1 VLLRAR
7 LVVVLASLLLLW
19 PLGAPAH
26 ARYFCRMMD
35 RVLDSCCCRRDSAL
49 EALHAEAEA
58 RSPDC
63 CVRLTQGAL
72 PAGDTRRDAA
82 TPGWLPAV
90 LASRE
95 LDVPVASPS
104 DALDRAGV
112 TKEGVVARGP
122 PLFLKHCVFLI

>member
-1 VLLRAR
+1 MLRAR
-7 LVVVLASLLLLW
+7 LVALLASLLVLW
-19 PLGAPAH
+19 PVGAPAH

-35 RVLDSCCCRRDSAL
+35 RVLDSCCCPRESERV
-49 EALHAEAEA
+49 ALHSEPEV

-72 PAGDTRRDAA
+72 PTAEPPRHVA
-82 TPGWLPAV
+82 TPGWMPAR

-95 LDVPVASPS
+95 LDVTPAFQSDVLDLGGVA
-104 DALDRAGV
+104 
-112 TKEGVVARGP
+112 KEAVLARGP

>member
-1 VLLRAR
+1 MLRAR
-7 LVVVLASLLLLW
+7 WIAFLASLLLLW

-35 RVLDSCCCRRDSAL
+35 RVLDSCCCPHDSAL
-49 EALHAEAEA
+49 ETLHSEAEA

-72 PAGDTRRDAA
+72 PAADARRDVT
-82 TPGWLPAV
+82 TPGSLPALPAANELGLSPACESDV
-90 LASRE
+90 L
-95 LDVPVASPS
+95 
-104 DALDRAGV
+104 DAGGV
-112 TKEGVVARGP
+112 QEEAVLARGP